1 MMECKKG
8 EFIFVSKL
16 LGVTNV
22 SLSKETILIY
32 AVVYNCKFIKMFTF
46 VISVGMIINVSI
58 E

>member
-22 SLSKETILIY
+22 SSFKETILIY
-32 AVVYNCKFIKMFTF
+32 VVVYNCKFINMFTF
-46 VISVGMIINVSI
+46 VIDIGMVINVSI
-58 E
+58 

>member
-22 SLSKETILIY
+22 SSFKETILIY
-32 AVVYNCKFIKMFTF
+32 AVVYNCKFINMFTF
-46 VISVGMIINVSI
+46 VTYIGVVINVSI
-58 E
+58 